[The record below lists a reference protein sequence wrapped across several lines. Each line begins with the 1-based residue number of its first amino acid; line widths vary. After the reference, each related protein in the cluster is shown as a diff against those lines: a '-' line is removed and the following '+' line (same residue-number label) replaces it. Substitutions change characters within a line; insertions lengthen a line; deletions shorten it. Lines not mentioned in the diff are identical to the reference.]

1 MVSLTIFNSI
11 YDNKTDKNI
20 TYKSFDDFE
29 KVLYQLSE
37 STKYP
42 TKKSAPLISPATY
55 VPETTRANDNVLSWG
70 GFGIVDV
77 DDYTGSI
84 DDISEVY
91 SGYKYVCY
99 STASSTKEH
108 PKFRLVFPLTRAINK
123 DEIKHFWYALNKEIG
138 DIADAQTKDL
148 SRMYYVP
155 SRYKNAYNFIFTHDG
170 LVMDPNKL
178 MEQHRYVVSNESF
191 FDKLPEAIRNGLVE
205 HRKNQLNNTN
215 FSWTG
220 YKDCPF
226 VNKKQVEDYKGITGS
241 GWYLQMYKIMVST
254 AGNAMQRGYPI
265 SAREVAWICS
275 DLDNE
280 TGGWYG
286 KRDMIKEAERA
297 IDFVFR
303 NNI

>member
-1 MVSLTIFNSI
+1 
-11 YDNKTDKNI
+11 
-20 TYKSFDDFE
+20 
-29 KVLYQLSE
+29 
-37 STKYP
+37 
-42 TKKSAPLISPATY
+42 
-55 VPETTRANDNVLSWG
+55 
-70 GFGIVDV
+70 
-77 DDYTGSI
+77 
-84 DDISEVY
+84 
-91 SGYKYVCY
+91 
-99 STASSTKEH
+99 
-108 PKFRLVFPLTRAINK
+108 
-123 DEIKHFWYALNKEIG
+123 
-138 DIADAQTKDL
+138 
-148 SRMYYVP
+148 
-155 SRYKNAYNFIFTHDG
+155 
-170 LVMDPNKL
+170 MDPNKL

-226 VNKKQVEDYKGITGS
+226 VNKRQVEEYKGITGS